1 MDTLFLFDKI
11 IYMNNELEVVVNN
24 DNTIVTVEQSI
35 KAIKNAGFK
44 NVFVQWYDKDYPI
57 SQLQQV
63 NLCKELGLNIEF
75 AHLGYQNINH
85 IWLDDGEYFVDR
97 YKKDILDCHNLGI
110 DFVVMHACAK
120 WDAPEIN
127 ELGLNRFKQI
137 VEYANTLGVK
147 VAIENTKVTKHLDY
161 LLENIDF
168 DNLGV
173 CFDAGHYHCNQKD
186 KWDVTKHKDRIF
198 CVHLHDNDG
207 ENDQHLLPFDGSID
221 WNKTFEILR
230 DLNYYG
236 PITMELC
243 YRNEYE
249 KISIDNYYAEGYKRG
264 IELVKIRDE
273 IMSDLKDEKL
283 EEVSGGESTRRDK
296 TIKIELQFQETSFE
310 KKIVVYVDGQLNQT
324 LCTTIDGMVTCKV
337 FKFNGSG
344 TKMVKFN
351 VNGSIYKEFT
361 VDFESGTY
369 F

>member
-11 IYMNNELEVVVNN
+11 KYMNNELEVVVNN
-24 DNTIVTVEQSI
+24 DNTKVTIEQTI
-35 KAIKNAGFK
+35 NAIKNAGFK
-44 NVFVQWYDKDYPI
+44 NVFVQWYDNEYPT

-63 NLCKELGLNIEF
+63 ELCKELGLNIEF

-85 IWLDDGEYFVDR
+85 IWLDDGGYFVDR

-120 WDAPEIN
+120 WDPPEIN
-127 ELGLNRFKQI
+127 EIGLNRFKEI
-137 VEYANTLGVK
+137 IEYANTLGVK
-147 VAIENTKVTKHLDY
+147 VAIENTKVTKHLEY
-161 LLENIDF
+161 LLDNIEC

-186 KWDVTKHKDRIF
+186 KWDVKKYKDRIF

-207 ENDQHLLPFDGSID
+207 ENDQHLLPFDGSVD
-221 WNKTFEILR
+221 WDKTFKILD
-230 DLNYYG
+230 DLNYDG

-249 KISIDNYYAEGYKRG
+249 KISIDDYYTEGYKRG
-264 IELVKIRDE
+264 TELMKIRSE
-273 IMSDLKDEKL
+273 IMNNLNDEKL
-283 EEVSGGESTRRDK
+283 EKVAGGEGNRREK
-296 TIKIELQFQETSFE
+296 TIKIELQFQETSCD
-310 KKIVVYVDGQLNQT
+310 KDIKVYVDGQLNRA
-324 LCTTIDGMVTCKV
+324 LCMNIDGSVTSKT
-337 FKFNGSG
+337 FTLSGYG
-344 TKMVKFN
+344 TKMVRFK
-351 VNGSIYKEFT
+351 VNDSVYKEFT